1 MDAFKSVEMANGK
14 GISAGLEDNERGKYE
29 RRSGNPDEGE

>member
-14 GISAGLEDNERGKYE
+14 GISAGLEDNERGK
-29 RRSGNPDEGE
+29 